1 MVYGTVTHWEA
12 GKGYGFIE
20 IDDDDEQVFLHVSNL
35 ATIKPQEIEEGMRLR
50 FDIQSDMKGDKAV
63 NVRKA

>member
-12 GKGYGFIE
+12 SKGYGFIE
-20 IDDDDEQVFLHVSNL
+20 TDDDDQVFLHVSNL
-35 ATIKPQEIEEGMRLR
+35 INLKPQEIKEGLRLR

-63 NVRKA
+63 NVRKV